1 MAYQYNKSNSQS
13 SSDKA
18 VEAFAAMIISRLEE
32 VKASEWKKG
41 WIGGNGYQGMPQN
54 MNGRTYSG
62 TNSLFLFMHTAMN
75 NYAAPIYLTF
85 LQKEKEG
92 LRLNKGA
99 KAMPVVYWDWNIK
112 DAEGKKVSLTDYRS
126 MSKEER
132 EHCEARPFLRSF
144 RVYNIDQTNMKEVN
158 KEKYDKLVAQ
168 FQSPKVADTQGMY
181 KNAALDRMFEHQEW
195 LCKIHCDKPS
205 AGAFFNPTHDFI
217 VIPQKEQ
224 FKIGKTESD
233 IYKDGMEYYSTAL
246 HEMTHSTGT
255 AERLNRNMEGRYG
268 DPKYAKE
275 ELVAELSAA
284 MVGNTMGFDKR
295 ITDNSAAYID
305 SWLHTLREEPRFIM
319 SVMADVNKASNL
331 ILEKIDEQKLALGE
345 KPILNNKQE
354 EKQLEQVPTES
365 IIPKWNI
372 METDR
377 AYTDKDVK
385 AYTERLHEAASKLT
399 SHITDARILED
410 ENGYRFLFKNNDKM
424 SELNQKDIP
433 ATLQTWL
440 SNVSTEKETLRNN
453 GYPSI
458 LHKGENVDL
467 IASLVYADINSQHI
481 YRSNSEK
488 SSITAGI
495 YKQPA
500 GKYVVR
506 ASVDGQEL
514 EPKPIDNKTA
524 VTYLKI
530 DDNSQKDKMLSDIV
544 KKHYGEE
551 LSMPR
556 VSQHVSQGLKIR

>member
-305 SWLHTLREEPRFIM
+305 GWLHTLREEPRFIM

-424 SELNQKDIP
+424 SKLNQKDIP

-467 IASLVYADINSQHI
+467 ITSLVYTDINSQHI
-481 YRSNSEK
+481 DRSNSEK

-500 GKYVVR
+500 GNYVVR

-556 VSQHVSQGLKIR
+556 VSQHVSQGLKI

>member
-305 SWLHTLREEPRFIM
+305 GWLHTLREEPRFIM

-467 IASLVYADINSQHI
+467 IASLVYTDINSQHI
-481 YRSNSEK
+481 DRSNSEK

-500 GKYVVR
+500 GNYVVR

-556 VSQHVSQGLKIR
+556 VSQHVSQGLKI

>member
-305 SWLHTLREEPRFIM
+305 GWLHTLREEPRFIM

-481 YRSNSEK
+481 DHSNSKK

-500 GKYVVR
+500 GNYVVR

-524 VTYLKI
+524 ITYLKI
-530 DDNSQKDKMLSDIV
+530 NDNSQKDKMLSDIV

>member
-1 MAYQYNKSNSQS
+1 MAYQYNKNNSQS

-181 KNAALDRMFEHQEW
+181 KNTALDRMFEHQEW

-284 MVGNTMGFDKR
+284 MVGKLWALINELL
-295 ITDNSAAYID
+295 II
-305 SWLHTLREEPRFIM
+305 
-319 SVMADVNKASNL
+319 VQL
-331 ILEKIDEQKLALGE
+331 ILTVGFIHF
-345 KPILNNKQE
+345 
-354 EKQLEQVPTES
+354 
-365 IIPKWNI
+365 
-372 METDR
+372 
-377 AYTDKDVK
+377 VK
-385 AYTERLHEAASKLT
+385 SL
-399 SHITDARILED
+399 D
-410 ENGYRFLFKNNDKM
+410 
-424 SELNQKDIP
+424 
-433 ATLQTWL
+433 L
-440 SNVSTEKETLRNN
+440 SCL
-453 GYPSI
+453 
-458 LHKGENVDL
+458 
-467 IASLVYADINSQHI
+467 
-481 YRSNSEK
+481 
-488 SSITAGI
+488 
-495 YKQPA
+495 
-500 GKYVVR
+500 
-506 ASVDGQEL
+506 
-514 EPKPIDNKTA
+514 
-524 VTYLKI
+524 
-530 DDNSQKDKMLSDIV
+530 
-544 KKHYGEE
+544 
-551 LSMPR
+551 
-556 VSQHVSQGLKIR
+556 

>member
-305 SWLHTLREEPRFIM
+305 GWLHTLREEPRFIM

-481 YRSNSEK
+481 DRSNSEK

-500 GKYVVR
+500 GNYVVR
-506 ASVDGQEL
+506 ASVDGQEF

>member
-1 MAYQYNKSNSQS
+1 
-13 SSDKA
+13 
-18 VEAFAAMIISRLEE
+18 
-32 VKASEWKKG
+32 
-41 WIGGNGYQGMPQN
+41 
-54 MNGRTYSG
+54 
-62 TNSLFLFMHTAMN
+62 
-75 NYAAPIYLTF
+75 
-85 LQKEKEG
+85 
-92 LRLNKGA
+92 
-99 KAMPVVYWDWNIK
+99 
-112 DAEGKKVSLTDYRS
+112 

-158 KEKYDKLVAQ
+158 KEKYEKLVAQ
-168 FQSPKVADTQGMY
+168 FQSPKVTDTQGMY
-181 KNAALDRMFEHQEW
+181 KNAALDRMFEYQEW
-195 LCKIHCDKPS
+195 LCKIHCAKPS
-205 AGAFFNPTHDFI
+205 DRAFFSPTHDFI

-284 MVGNTMGFDKR
+284 MVGNSMGFDKR
-295 ITDNSAAYID
+295 ITDNNAAYID

-319 SVMADVNKASNL
+319 SVMSDVNKASHL

-345 KPILNNKQE
+345 KPILNI
-354 EKQLEQVPTES
+354 S
-365 IIPKWNI
+365 
-372 METDR
+372 
-377 AYTDKDVK
+377 
-385 AYTERLHEAASKLT
+385 
-399 SHITDARILED
+399 
-410 ENGYRFLFKNNDKM
+410 
-424 SELNQKDIP
+424 
-433 ATLQTWL
+433 
-440 SNVSTEKETLRNN
+440 
-453 GYPSI
+453 
-458 LHKGENVDL
+458 
-467 IASLVYADINSQHI
+467 
-481 YRSNSEK
+481 RSDSEK

-500 GKYVVR
+500 GNYVVR

-524 VTYLKI
+524 ITYLKI
-530 DDNSQKDKMLSDIV
+530 NDNSQKDKMLSDIV

-556 VSQHVSQGLKIR
+556 VSQHVSQGLKI

>member
-305 SWLHTLREEPRFIM
+305 GWLHTLREEPRFIM

-365 IIPKWNI
+365 IIPKWDI

-467 IASLVYADINSQHI
+467 IASLIYADNNLQHLN
-481 YRSNSEK
+481 RSETEK

-495 YKQPA
+495 YKQPP
-500 GKYVVR
+500 GNYVVR
-506 ASVDGQEL
+506 VSIDGQEL
-514 EPKPIDNKTA
+514 EPKSIDNKTA
-524 VTYLKI
+524 VTYLKTS
-530 DDNSQKDKMLSDIV
+530 DNSQKEKMLSDIV

-551 LSMPR
+551 LSIPK
-556 VSQHVSQGLKIR
+556 VSRYVSQGLKI

>member
-112 DAEGKKVSLTDYRS
+112 DAEGKKVSLADYRS

-481 YRSNSEK
+481 DRSNSEK

-500 GKYVVR
+500 GNYVVR

-556 VSQHVSQGLKIR
+556 VSQHVSQGLKI

>member
-41 WIGGNGYQGMPQN
+41 WIGGNVYQGMPQN

-92 LRLNKGA
+92 LRLNKGV

-112 DAEGKKVSLTDYRS
+112 DTEGKKVSLTDYRS

-132 EHCEARPFLRSF
+132 KHCEARPFLRSF

-168 FQSPKVADTQGMY
+168 FQFPKVADTQGMY

-217 VIPQKEQ
+217 VIPQKDQ

-233 IYKDGMEYYSTAL
+233 IYKVGMEYYSTAL

-305 SWLHTLREEPRFIM
+305 GWLHTLREEPRFIM

-345 KPILNNKQE
+345 KLILNNKQE

-365 IIPKWNI
+365 IIPKWDI

-385 AYTERLHEAASKLT
+385 AYTERLHKAASKLT

-440 SNVSTEKETLRNN
+440 SNVSTEKEILRNN

-481 YRSNSEK
+481 DRSNFEK

-500 GKYVVR
+500 GNYVVR
-506 ASVDGQEL
+506 ASVNGQEL

-556 VSQHVSQGLKIR
+556 VSQHVSQGLKI

>member
-1 MAYQYNKSNSQS
+1 MAYQYKKGNSQS

-18 VEAFAAMIISRLEE
+18 VEAFAEMIISRLEE

-41 WIGGNGYQGMPQN
+41 WIGGKGFQGIPQN
-54 MNGRTYSG
+54 LNGRTYSG
-62 TNSLFLFMHTAMN
+62 TNSLFLFMHTAIN

-168 FQSPKVADTQGMY
+168 FQPPKVADTQGMY

-305 SWLHTLREEPRFIM
+305 GWLHTLREEPRFIM

-365 IIPKWNI
+365 IIPKWDI

-467 IASLVYADINSQHI
+467 IASLVYADINSQHVDH
-481 YRSNSEK
+481 SNSKK

-500 GKYVVR
+500 GNYVVR

-524 VTYLKI
+524 ITYLKI
-530 DDNSQKDKMLSDIV
+530 NDNSQKDKMLSDIV

-556 VSQHVSQGLKIR
+556 VSQHVSQGLKI

>member
-305 SWLHTLREEPRFIM
+305 GWLHTLREEPRFIM

-481 YRSNSEK
+481 DHSNSKK

-500 GKYVVR
+500 GNYVVR

-524 VTYLKI
+524 ITYLKI
-530 DDNSQKDKMLSDIV
+530 NDNSQKDKMLSDIV

-556 VSQHVSQGLKIR
+556 VSQHVSQGLKI

>member
-305 SWLHTLREEPRFIM
+305 GWLHTLREEPRFIM

-365 IIPKWNI
+365 IIPKWDI

-410 ENGYRFLFKNNDKM
+410 ETGYRFLFKNNDKM

-481 YRSNSEK
+481 DRSNSEK

>member
-168 FQSPKVADTQGMY
+168 FQFPKVADTQGMY

-284 MVGNTMGFDKR
+284 MVGNTIGFDKR

-305 SWLHTLREEPRFIM
+305 GWLHPLREEPRFIM

-481 YRSNSEK
+481 DRSNSEK

>member
-305 SWLHTLREEPRFIM
+305 GWLHTLREEPRFIM

-365 IIPKWNI
+365 IIPKWDI

-467 IASLVYADINSQHI
+467 IASLVYTDINSQHI
-481 YRSNSEK
+481 DRSNSEK

-500 GKYVVR
+500 GNYVVR

>member
-158 KEKYDKLVAQ
+158 KEKYDKLIAQ
-168 FQSPKVADTQGMY
+168 FQPPKVADTQGMY

-305 SWLHTLREEPRFIM
+305 GWLHTLREEPRFIM

-365 IIPKWNI
+365 IIPKWDI

-467 IASLVYADINSQHI
+467 IASLVYADINSQHVDH
-481 YRSNSEK
+481 SNSKK

-500 GKYVVR
+500 GNYVVR

-524 VTYLKI
+524 ITYLKI
-530 DDNSQKDKMLSDIV
+530 NDNSQKDKMLSDIV

-556 VSQHVSQGLKIR
+556 VSQHVSQGLKI

>member
-75 NYAAPIYLTF
+75 NYTAPIYLTF

-205 AGAFFNPTHDFI
+205 AGAFFTPTHDFI

-305 SWLHTLREEPRFIM
+305 GWLHTLREEPRFIM

-331 ILEKIDEQKLALGE
+331 ILEKIDDQKLALGE
-345 KPILNNKQE
+345 KLILNNKQE

-365 IIPKWNI
+365 IIPKWDI

-385 AYTERLHEAASKLT
+385 AYTEHLHEAASKLT

-440 SNVSTEKETLRNN
+440 SNVSTEKEILRNN

-467 IASLVYADINSQHI
+467 IASLIYADINSQHI
-481 YRSNSEK
+481 DRNNSEK

-500 GKYVVR
+500 GNYVVR
-506 ASVDGQEL
+506 ASVNGQEL

-556 VSQHVSQGLKIR
+556 VSQHVSQGLKI

>member
-365 IIPKWNI
+365 IIPKWYI

-410 ENGYRFLFKNNDKM
+410 ENGYRFLFKNNDRM

-481 YRSNSEK
+481 DRSNSEK

-500 GKYVVR
+500 GNYVVR

-556 VSQHVSQGLKIR
+556 VSQHVSQGLKI

>member
-305 SWLHTLREEPRFIM
+305 GWLHTLREEPRFIM

-354 EKQLEQVPTES
+354 EKELEQVPTES
-365 IIPKWNI
+365 IIPKWDI

-481 YRSNSEK
+481 DRSNSEK

-500 GKYVVR
+500 GNYVVR
-506 ASVDGQEL
+506 ASVDGQEF

-556 VSQHVSQGLKIR
+556 VSQHISQGLKI

>member
-168 FQSPKVADTQGMY
+168 FQPPKVADTQGMY

-305 SWLHTLREEPRFIM
+305 GWLHTLREEPRFIM

-365 IIPKWNI
+365 IIPKWDI

-467 IASLVYADINSQHI
+467 IASLVYADINSQHVDH
-481 YRSNSEK
+481 SNSKK

-500 GKYVVR
+500 GNYVVR

-524 VTYLKI
+524 ITYLKI
-530 DDNSQKDKMLSDIV
+530 NDNSQKDKMLSDIV

-556 VSQHVSQGLKIR
+556 VSQHVSQGLKI

>member
-54 MNGRTYSG
+54 MNGRT
-62 TNSLFLFMHTAMN
+62 LFLFMHTAMN

-305 SWLHTLREEPRFIM
+305 GWLHTLREEPRFIM

-365 IIPKWNI
+365 IIPKWDI

-481 YRSNSEK
+481 DRSNSEK

-500 GKYVVR
+500 GNYVVR
-506 ASVDGQEL
+506 TSVDGQEL

>member
-168 FQSPKVADTQGMY
+168 FQSPKVADTQRMY

-481 YRSNSEK
+481 DRSNSEK

>member
-305 SWLHTLREEPRFIM
+305 GWLHTLREEPRFIM

-385 AYTERLHEAASKLT
+385 AYTVRLHEAVSKLT

-410 ENGYRFLFKNNDKM
+410 ENGFRFSFKNDEKL
-424 SELNQKDIP
+424 SALNQQKIP

-467 IASLVYADINSQHI
+467 IASLIYADNNLQHLN
-481 YRSNSEK
+481 RSETEK

-495 YKQPA
+495 YKQPP
-500 GKYVVR
+500 GNYVVR
-506 ASVDGQEL
+506 VSIDGQEL
-514 EPKPIDNKTA
+514 EPKSIDNKTA
-524 VTYLKI
+524 VTYLKTS
-530 DDNSQKDKMLSDIV
+530 DNSQKEKMLSDIV

-551 LSMPR
+551 LSIPK
-556 VSQHVSQGLKIR
+556 VSRYVSQGLKI

>member
-168 FQSPKVADTQGMY
+168 FQPPKVADTQGMY

-305 SWLHTLREEPRFIM
+305 GWLHTLREEPRFIM

-365 IIPKWNI
+365 IIPKWDI

-424 SELNQKDIP
+424 SELNQKDIA
-433 ATLQTWL
+433 ATLQTWF

-481 YRSNSEK
+481 DRSNSEK

-500 GKYVVR
+500 GNYVVR

>member
-1 MAYQYNKSNSQS
+1 MAYQYNKDNSQS

-18 VEAFAAMIISRLEE
+18 VEAFAEMIISRLEE

-41 WIGGNGYQGMPQN
+41 WIGGKGFQGMPQN
-54 MNGRTYSG
+54 LNGRTYSG

-112 DAEGKKVSLTDYRS
+112 DAEGKKVSLTDYRN

-168 FQSPKVADTQGMY
+168 FQSPKVSDTQGMY
-181 KNAALDRMFEHQEW
+181 KNAALDRMFENQEW

-205 AGAFFNPTHDFI
+205 AGAFFNATHDFI

-305 SWLHTLREEPRFIM
+305 SWLRTLREEPRFIM

-331 ILEKIDEQKLALGE
+331 IFEKIDKQKLALGE

-354 EKQLEQVPTES
+354 EKQSQQVSTES
-365 IIPKWNI
+365 IIPKWDI

-385 AYTERLHEAASKLT
+385 AYTARLHEAVSKLT

-410 ENGYRFLFKNNDKM
+410 ENGFRFSFKNDEKL
-424 SELNQKDIP
+424 SALNQQKIP

-467 IASLVYADINSQHI
+467 IASLIYADNNLQHLN
-481 YRSNSEK
+481 RSETEK

-495 YKQPA
+495 YKQPP
-500 GKYVVR
+500 GNYVVR
-506 ASVDGQEL
+506 VSIDGQEL
-514 EPKPIDNKTA
+514 EPKSIDNKTA
-524 VTYLKI
+524 VTYLKTS
-530 DDNSQKDKMLSDIV
+530 DNSQKEKMLSDIV

-551 LSMPR
+551 LSIPK
-556 VSQHVSQGLKIR
+556 VSRYVSQGLKI

>member
-305 SWLHTLREEPRFIM
+305 GWLHTLREEPRFIM

-365 IIPKWNI
+365 IIPKWDI

-481 YRSNSEK
+481 DHSNSEK

-500 GKYVVR
+500 GNYVVR

-524 VTYLKI
+524 ITYLKI
-530 DDNSQKDKMLSDIV
+530 NDNSQKDKMLSDIV

-556 VSQHVSQGLKIR
+556 VSQHVSQGLKI

>member
-18 VEAFAAMIISRLEE
+18 VEAFAAMFISRLEE

-305 SWLHTLREEPRFIM
+305 GWLHTLREEPRFIM

-481 YRSNSEK
+481 DRSNSEK

-500 GKYVVR
+500 GNYVVR

-530 DDNSQKDKMLSDIV
+530 DDNSQKDKMLSGIV

-556 VSQHVSQGLKIR
+556 VSQHVSQGLKI

>member
-168 FQSPKVADTQGMY
+168 FQFPKVADTQGMY

-305 SWLHTLREEPRFIM
+305 GWLHTLREEPRFIM

-481 YRSNSEK
+481 DHSNSKK

-500 GKYVVR
+500 GNYVVR
-506 ASVDGQEL
+506 ASVYGQEL

>member
-112 DAEGKKVSLTDYRS
+112 NAEGKKVSLTDYRS
-126 MSKEER
+126 MSKEEQ

-305 SWLHTLREEPRFIM
+305 GWLHTLREEPRFIM

-365 IIPKWNI
+365 IIPKWDI

-467 IASLVYADINSQHI
+467 IASLVYTDINSQHI
-481 YRSNSEK
+481 DRSNSEK

-500 GKYVVR
+500 GNYVVR

>member
-305 SWLHTLREEPRFIM
+305 GWLHTLREEPRFIM

-365 IIPKWNI
+365 IIPKWDI

-467 IASLVYADINSQHI
+467 IASLVYADINSQHVDH
-481 YRSNSEK
+481 SNSKK

-500 GKYVVR
+500 GNYVVR

-556 VSQHVSQGLKIR
+556 VSQHVSQGLKI

>member
-305 SWLHTLREEPRFIM
+305 GWLHTLREEPRFIM

-365 IIPKWNI
+365 IIPKWDI

-481 YRSNSEK
+481 DRSNSEK

-500 GKYVVR
+500 GNYVVR
-506 ASVDGQEL
+506 ASVDGQEF

-556 VSQHVSQGLKIR
+556 VSQHVSQRLKIR

>member
-1 MAYQYNKSNSQS
+1 MAYQYKKGNSQS

-18 VEAFAAMIISRLEE
+18 VEAFAEMIISRLEE

-41 WIGGNGYQGMPQN
+41 WIGGKGFQGIPQN
-54 MNGRTYSG
+54 LNGRTYSG
-62 TNSLFLFMHTAMN
+62 TNSLFLFMHTAIN

-112 DAEGKKVSLTDYRS
+112 DARGEKVSLTDYRN

-132 EHCEARPFLRSF
+132 EHCEVRPFLRSF

-158 KEKYDKLVAQ
+158 KEKYEKLVAQ
-168 FQSPKVADTQGMY
+168 FQSTKVTDTQGMY
-181 KNAALDRMFEHQEW
+181 KNAALDRMFEYQEW

-205 AGAFFNPTHDFI
+205 DRAFFSPTHDFI

-284 MVGNTMGFDKR
+284 MVGNSMGFDKR
-295 ITDNSAAYID
+295 ITDNNAAYID

-319 SVMADVNKASNL
+319 SVMSDVNKASHL

-345 KPILNNKQE
+345 KPILNI
-354 EKQLEQVPTES
+354 S
-365 IIPKWNI
+365 
-372 METDR
+372 
-377 AYTDKDVK
+377 
-385 AYTERLHEAASKLT
+385 
-399 SHITDARILED
+399 
-410 ENGYRFLFKNNDKM
+410 
-424 SELNQKDIP
+424 
-433 ATLQTWL
+433 
-440 SNVSTEKETLRNN
+440 
-453 GYPSI
+453 
-458 LHKGENVDL
+458 
-467 IASLVYADINSQHI
+467 
-481 YRSNSEK
+481 RSDSEK

-495 YKQPA
+495 YKQPT
-500 GKYVVR
+500 GNYVVR

-524 VTYLKI
+524 VSYLKI
-530 DDNSQKDKMLSDIV
+530 SDNSQKDKMLSDIV

-551 LSMPR
+551 LSMPK
-556 VSQHVSQGLKIR
+556 VSQHISQGLKI

>member
-158 KEKYDKLVAQ
+158 KEKYDKLIAQ
-168 FQSPKVADTQGMY
+168 FQPPKVADTQGMY

-305 SWLHTLREEPRFIM
+305 GWLHTLREEPRFIM

-365 IIPKWNI
+365 IIPKWDI

-467 IASLVYADINSQHI
+467 IASLVYADINSQHVDH
-481 YRSNSEK
+481 SNSKK

-500 GKYVVR
+500 GNYVVR

-556 VSQHVSQGLKIR
+556 VSQHVSQGLKI

>member
-112 DAEGKKVSLTDYRS
+112 DAEGKKVSLTNYRS

-305 SWLHTLREEPRFIM
+305 GWLHTLREEPRFIM

-365 IIPKWNI
+365 IIPKWDI

-467 IASLVYADINSQHI
+467 IASLVYTDINSQHI
-481 YRSNSEK
+481 DRSNSEK

-500 GKYVVR
+500 GNYVVR

>member
-305 SWLHTLREEPRFIM
+305 GWLHTLREEPRFIM

-385 AYTERLHEAASKLT
+385 AYTDRLHEAASKLT

-410 ENGYRFLFKNNDKM
+410 ENGYRFLFKNNDRM

-458 LHKGENVDL
+458 LHKGEN
-467 IASLVYADINSQHI
+467 ADINSQHI
-481 YRSNSEK
+481 DRSNSEK

-500 GKYVVR
+500 GNYVVR

-556 VSQHVSQGLKIR
+556 VSQHVSQGLKI

>member
-305 SWLHTLREEPRFIM
+305 SWLRTLREEPRFIM

-331 ILEKIDEQKLALGE
+331 IFEKIDKQKLALGE

-354 EKQLEQVPTES
+354 EKQPQQISTES
-365 IIPKWNI
+365 IIPKWDI

-385 AYTERLHEAASKLT
+385 AYTVRLHEAVSKLT

-410 ENGYRFLFKNNDKM
+410 ENGFRFSFKNDEKL
-424 SELNQKDIP
+424 SALNQQKIP

-467 IASLVYADINSQHI
+467 IASLIYADNNLQHLN
-481 YRSNSEK
+481 RSETEK

-495 YKQPA
+495 YKQPPDN
-500 GKYVVR
+500 YVVR
-506 ASVDGQEL
+506 VSIDGQEL
-514 EPKPIDNKTA
+514 EPKSIDNKTA
-524 VTYLKI
+524 VTYLKTS
-530 DDNSQKDKMLSDIV
+530 DNSQKEKMLSDIV

-551 LSMPR
+551 LSIPK
-556 VSQHVSQGLKIR
+556 VSRYVSQGLKI